1 MKFTHKKK
9 VLCFLVVR
17 VLKYNGGNMSG
28 IAAQRGFI
36 VQSIIAMIECLMD
49 NNWDEIKLEPK
60 TVKDKVDFM
69 MFKGNNILK
78 AIQVKSSKNQFERSD
93 VIKWFE
99 EIQNDCNDET
109 QNIILYLVGDVYSK
123 SCEDYIKN
131 NSCIKKISLS
141 SLDAEFRSKL
151 LDYFRKKDMYNDI
164 KVADF
169 VLLEDALFSIVHR
182 NSTDPERLKRETIE
196 NRFQNTIKSFPFKNN
211 YLENLKFS
219 SESSN
224 TSYIKDEVLFSIIY
238 DFLQYQWTDKVCD
251 LLTSRNLSKETK
263 EIFTL
268 EQSFIDRQERCK
280 KYLCGTINS
289 QTDGRAR
296 KAIQKLIKDIISM
309 SFGNCLFITG
319 RYGVGKTRLLHEL
332 RLRENKNNYF
342 FCYCDLIDNNG
353 KIDKTVIDSLI
364 KECFWVSE
372 NETKSFLLRFD
383 RETNQDK
390 RIIFMFDNLDYAFQ
404 RGLSPTKLEETVASY
419 SCCNKI
425 KWIFTIQSGQRTLVW
440 SSDTMCKFA
449 NNYGFSNNQSC
460 SDKDNFRGYDLDM
473 DNLSAK
479 AKIFESI
486 LLNEIGIFEQNY
498 ASDWSNVEIR
508 LRQNHKYDAYLIP
521 YIAELLIR
529 LEWEWKTISTVEY
542 LSYRSLCKEHKN
554 RLLEKMSEFGE
565 NDQNAFKN
573 LCINLV
579 LMLMDTG
586 RNTWIETDNW
596 KDKSIWYKEQLLLSL
611 QQVGVLDVH
620 STEESSGYT
629 VNKYTTTDNLFWAE
643 QAAESMANRS
653 KEMSFEEKLDK
664 CAADETPISK
674 LPYFTDIQRLFLPL
688 ILEEH
693 VVNTERNHDDTLL
706 DFITALVS
714 AKLYPL
720 AADSLSFAGEEQVQK
735 TFISASIKYLKNSKN
750 AVKNYYML
758 TSVLY
763 EYCSTIKLSIEDE
776 DWRMLISVIPISL
789 SGELMKRML
798 EDLSTL
804 LKRRQ
809 PDLNADILSCIL
821 AKLGNINS
829 DDSDSL
835 AERISQLYFAFSEDE
850 SELIDILLKN
860 KKLQGIR
867 KVYKRKPYQSY
878 PYCLAESTISMICD
892 RIVSNKG
899 ILKTHELLRNKGWY
913 AQDRMEN
920 ISFFME
926 IRRKSLNLSLAYY
939 ARTNDYMDD
948 LEKQIL
954 WCLTRP
960 KKDLVARSVYREEA
974 FYLCCNSVLADERD
988 PMAFTE
994 NIYKVLESF
1003 VKDQSMEYFF
1013 KKEGVRRCYA
1023 RHNLFAL
1030 FYDCDILLT
1039 KKGKR
1044 ESFECHVIGYC
1055 RDSIMIKNGD
1065 GKEKKVKWYNID
1077 RIEEKNHIRKR
1088 KSKKRQF

>member
-1 MKFTHKKK
+1 
-9 VLCFLVVR
+9 
-17 VLKYNGGNMSG
+17 MSG

-60 TVKDKVDFM
+60 TVKDKVDFKM
-69 MFKGNNILK
+69 YQDNKTLK

-182 NSTDPERLKRETIE
+182 NSTDPKRLKRETIE
-196 NRFQNTIKSFPFKNN
+196 NRFQNIIKSFPYKKN
-211 YLENLKFS
+211 YLENLKYFS
-219 SESSN
+219 VSSDIPYVRDDN
-224 TSYIKDEVLFSIIY
+224 LFNIISK
-238 DFLQYQWTDKVCD
+238 FLQYQWTDKVSN
-251 LLTSRNLSKETK
+251 LLASRKLPEETK
-263 EIFTL
+263 ERLKEIISL
-268 EQSFIDRQERCK
+268 EEPFENRRIEYKQ
-280 KYLCGTINS
+280 YLRETIEK
-289 QTDGRAR
+289 QTDE
-296 KAIQKLIKDIISM
+296 KIKKTNQKLIEDIKSI
-309 SFGNCLFITG
+309 SFGNCLFICG
-319 RYGVGKTRLLHEL
+319 RYGVGKTRFLYEL
-332 RLRENKNNYF
+332 MLQEKKNNEF

-353 KIDKTVIDSLI
+353 QFDETVVDSLI
-364 KECFWVSE
+364 QKYFWVSE
-372 NETKSFLLRFD
+372 GATKPFLLRFD
-383 RETNQDK
+383 REANQDK
-390 RIIFMFDNLDYAFQ
+390 RIILMFDNLDYAFQ
-404 RGLSPTKLEETVASY
+404 RGLSLTKLKRTVASY
-419 SCCNKI
+419 SVCNTI
-425 KWIFTIQSGQRTLVW
+425 KWIFTIQSGQRFLVW
-440 SSDTMCKFA
+440 SENTMGEFA
-449 NNYGFSNNQSC
+449 HNYGFSNTNKLNQSC
-460 SDKDNFRGYDLDM
+460 SENDIFRGYDLDM
-473 DNLSAK
+473 DELSAK

-486 LLNEIGIFEQNY
+486 LQNEIGTFEHND
-498 ASDWSNVEIR
+498 ASNWSNVEIR
-508 LRQNHKYDAYLIP
+508 LRQNHQYDAYLIP

-529 LEWEWKTISTVEY
+529 LEWEWTTIANVEH
-542 LSYRSLCKEHKN
+542 LSYRSLCKEHKKQ
-554 RLLEKMSEFGE
+554 LLENMSVFST
-565 NDQNAFKN
+565 NDPYALKN

-579 LMLMDTG
+579 LMLIDTG
-586 RNTWIETDNW
+586 RSTWLETDNW
-596 KDKSIWYKEQLLLSL
+596 KDKNIWYDGQSLLPL
-611 QQVGVLDVH
+611 QQVGVLGEH
-620 STEESSGYT
+620 STENSSGYN
-629 VNKYTTTDNLFWAE
+629 VKEYVTTDNLFWAE
-643 QAAESMANRS
+643 QTAEIMVNRS
-653 KEMSFEEKLDK
+653 KGLPFEEKLDK
-664 CAADETPISK
+664 CAANEKPVSK
-674 LPYFTDIQRLFLPL
+674 LPYFTDIQRLFLLL

-693 VVNTERNHDDTLL
+693 VNNKERNSDDTLL
-706 DFITALVS
+706 DFIIALTS
-714 AKLYPL
+714 ANLYPL

-735 TFISASIKYLKNSKN
+735 TFFSASIKYFRNQVNLENG
-750 AVKNYYML
+750 AKNYYML
-758 TSVLY
+758 ISSFY
-763 EYCSTIKLSIEDE
+763 EYCSTIQLSDNN
-776 DWRMLISVIPISL
+776 WRELISVIPTTL
-789 SGELMKRML
+789 SGELMKRTL

-809 PDLNADILSCIL
+809 SDLNTDILSDIL
-821 AKLGNINS
+821 AQLGNVNS

-835 AERISQLYFAFSEDE
+835 AERISQLYFTICKNE
-850 SELIDILLKN
+850 SELIGILLNN

-913 AQDRMEN
+913 AQDRMKN

-939 ARTNDYMDD
+939 ARTNNYMHD
-948 LEKQIL
+948 LEEQIR

-960 KKDLVARSVYREEA
+960 KKDLVARSVYQEEA

-994 NIYKVLESF
+994 NIYKALESF
-1003 VKDQSMEYFF
+1003 VKNQSMEYFF